1 MNVNIIYRIAL
12 FVLVQMVVTGCWLK
26 KESEQKQTDP
36 LSKETLAEIQ
46 DSLFDALQNKIPE
59 WLQSY
64 DVPSVSATAIE
75 NGEIVWSG
83 TFGRQDSVT
92 PANENTLYLS
102 ASIAKP
108 LTTEVFLRLATQG
121 KVSLDESMAKYWLDP
136 DIEDD
141 PMAKS
146 LTARHVL
153 THQTGFKNWR
163 RMTNGRLRFER
174 PPGEEVGYSG
184 EGFFYLVRFV
194 EKKLG
199 KPFNVIAGETLFGPT
214 GLTNSSLVHQD
225 WFEGRLAQPYIEKG
239 EWRNTFKVE
248 NAFGAG
254 GLRTTS
260 ADYAKFLLAIM
271 NNEGVSESLR
281 REQFQISKNQY
292 KKCIESVPREGV
304 CPQKLGFGLGWYVYD
319 FKDEQIIGHTGA
331 NSGERTLA
339 VFSPDK
345 KSGLVVMTNGA
356 NGNYVIFA
364 IAEYLNIHSDFI
376 SIEGPKKAYGIK
388 D

>member
-1 MNVNIIYRIAL
+1 MNVESIRKIGL
-12 FVLVQMVVTGCWLK
+12 FFLAQTVLLGCWPK
-26 KESEQKQTDP
+26 KESGQKQAVP
-36 LSKETLAEIQ
+36 LSQETLSEKQ
-46 DSLFDALQNKIPE
+46 DSLFNTLQGKIPE
-59 WLQSY
+59 WLRSY
-64 DVPSVSATAIE
+64 DVPSVSTAVIE

-92 PANENTLYLS
+92 PANEHTLYLS

-108 LTTEVFLRLATQG
+108 LTAEVFLRLATQG

-141 PMAKS
+141 PLAKN
-146 LTARHVL
+146 LTPRHVL

-184 EGFFYLVRFV
+184 EGFLYLVRFV

-199 KPFNVIAGETLFGPT
+199 KPFNRIAGETLFGPT
-214 GLTNSSLVHQD
+214 GMTNSSLVYQD
-225 WFEGRLAQPYIEKG
+225 WFKDRLALPYIEKG

-254 GLRTTS
+254 GLRTTTR
-260 ADYAKFLLAIM
+260 DYAKFLLAIM

-281 REQFQISKNQY
+281 REQFQISRNQY
-292 KKCIESVPREGV
+292 KKCIESVPKEGV

-319 FKDEQIIGHTGA
+319 FEDERIIGHTGA
-331 NSGERTLA
+331 NNGERTLA

-364 IAEYLNIHSDFI
+364 IAEYLNVHTDFI
-376 SIEGPKKAYGIK
+376 AIEGPTKAYGSK
-388 D
+388 G